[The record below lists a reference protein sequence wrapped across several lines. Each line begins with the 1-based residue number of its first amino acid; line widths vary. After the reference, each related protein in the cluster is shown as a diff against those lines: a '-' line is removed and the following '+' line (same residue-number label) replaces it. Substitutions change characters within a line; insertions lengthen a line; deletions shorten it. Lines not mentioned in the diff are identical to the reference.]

1 MADKF
6 TRLDFERLF
15 QVDKLI
21 TLFYMEMSKDFHYD
35 GEQHDFWEM
44 VYIDKGEMVCTADHN
59 RFVLKSGEMTFHRP
73 GEFHNLSG
81 NNRVAP
87 NVSIVTFECRSRAM
101 GQLEGRIF
109 RLDGEEKALLAN
121 LFAEGLACY
130 RLVEA
135 NNPLLQQMERVEL
148 APPGGSQ
155 MVKNLLE
162 IFLIK
167 LYRHTDVVT
176 KTMRR
181 RYTVDGMEVP
191 VQVKEIVEF
200 LQERVYGRLTV
211 GDVAHHVGKSESA
224 VKQLF
229 SRYYPG
235 GLVRYYTTLKIK
247 EARRLIRQGGYNMTQ
262 IAERLHFDTPQ
273 YFAKCFKTFTGMT
286 PSEYKASILE

>member
-1 MADKF
+1 MEDKF
-6 TRLDFERLF
+6 IRLDFERLF

-35 GEQHDFWEM
+35 GERHDFWEM
-44 VYIDKGEMVCTADHN
+44 VYIDKGEMVCTADQN
-59 RFVLKSGEMTFHRP
+59 RFMLTSGEMTFHKP

-81 NNRVAP
+81 NNQVAP
-87 NVSIVTFECRSRAM
+87 NVSIITFECHSPAIE
-101 GQLEGRIF
+101 QLEGRIF
-109 RLDGEEKALLAN
+109 RLDGEEKALLST
-121 LFAEGLACY
+121 LFAEGLASY
-130 RLVEA
+130 RLVEI
-135 NNPLLQQMERVEL
+135 NNPLLQQMQRVES

-162 IFLIK
+162 IFLIR

-181 RYTVDGMEVP
+181 RYTIDGMEVP
-191 VQVKEIVEF
+191 AQVKEIVEF

-211 GDVAHHVGKSESA
+211 RDVAHHVGKSEST

-235 GLVRYYTTLKIK
+235 GLVRYYTALKIK

-273 YFAKCFKTFTGMT
+273 YFAKCFKACTGMT
-286 PSEYKASILE
+286 PSEYKTSILK